1 MSPSPTKRL
10 RNEEAMW
17 RQETAP
23 PARPPLLDLE
33 MCIFHVSPEPETP
46 DRVRGA
52 ATWRVVSEAG
62 ARLPAGQR
70 PFLEGRPA
78 VGSRLH

>member
-10 RNEEAMW
+10 RNEEAVW
-17 RQETAP
+17 RQLP
-23 PARPPLLDLE
+23 RRRPPLLDLE
-33 MCIFHVSPEPETP
+33 MCIFHVSPEPESP

-70 PFLEGRPA
+70 PFPEGRPA